1 VIWLAWRQFR
11 TQALVVTGALAALAV
26 ALAITGPRLVHTY
39 DTTVRTCRTH
49 GDCGS
54 VMNAFSGSYLL
65 LQGVTFLVLLA
76 PALIGI
82 FWGAPLVA
90 RELETGTFRLAWT
103 QSVSRSRWFVTKV
116 VLIGL
121 ACVVVAGLLSLMV
134 TWWFSPIDRV
144 TVAGPFSTSFYD
156 RRDIVPVA
164 YAAFAFAL
172 GVTAGILIRRTL
184 PAMAATLV
192 GYIGTRVAVFD
203 WVRPYFMTPLR
214 VMAAFQVPGG
224 NGPFVVGTGVTN
236 ATDWVISDQT
246 LNASGAVIG
255 QNGGLGS
262 NGGFGVMWAPMAPC
276 GCRTGRSARTR
287 SGCPDRAARA
297 RLTPRRSTP
306 PPPGP
311 SASASTSSASKRSS
325 PTSRP
330 VASGP
335 SSGTRRRSSSASP
348 WRWPASACGGSA
360 AACPDA
366 TTAGPQRL
374 WP

>member
-1 VIWLAWRQFR
+1 L
-11 TQALVVTGALAALAV
+11 
-26 ALAITGPRLVHTY
+26 
-39 DTTVRTCRTH
+39 
-49 GDCGS
+49 
-54 VMNAFSGSYLL
+54 
-65 LQGVTFLVLLA
+65 
-76 PALIGI
+76 
-82 FWGAPLVA
+82 GAPLVA

-262 NGGFGVMWAPMAPC
+262 NGGFGVNVGPNGTMRLSD
-276 GCRTGRSARTR
+276 GQV
-287 SGCPDRAARA
+287 CPNTIRV
-297 RLTPRRSTP
+297 PRP
-306 PPPGP
+306 GGPGP
-311 SASASTSSASKRSS
+311 PHTTQVNPAATRAFSECIDKLGIKEVLTYQ
-325 PTSRP
+325 
-330 VASGP
+330 P
-335 SSGTRRRSSSASP
+335 SSRFWAFQWDETALFVGFALALAGFSVWWVRRRLS
-348 WRWPASACGGSA
+348 
-360 AACPDA
+360 
-366 TTAGPQRL
+366 
-374 WP
+374 